1 MPHKIPGIY
10 KVKIHQRDGIIVI
23 RKYNPFSHIKV
34 FDLKVMAGKLPQPF
48 KIKGTLFS
56 VLNTEGSVIKIA
68 KKIQG
73 PDVGIEI
80 FFF

>member
-1 MPHKIPGIY
+1 
-10 KVKIHQRDGIIVI
+10 
-23 RKYNPFSHIKV
+23 
-34 FDLKVMAGKLPQPF
+34 MAGKLPQPF

-73 PDVGIEI
+73 PNVGIQI
-80 FFF
+80 FIFLKISVQQLCHLHKCQIVLIPFIIGFPDLI